1 MLTIPDFLVTTRSS
15 QGEGAGGEVKQ
26 TLMQPFLDKL
36 AKHLLDSHG
45 ENFSRICLVFPSRR
59 AGLFFKQYVS
69 RFIDKPI
76 WLPDIYALEDFV
88 VHKSGLTLSDP
99 LDLISRLYKVYK
111 SIEKE
116 KAQPFSEFISWGN
129 MLLGDFDE
137 IDQYLADGEKVFQ
150 YLDEIKAMKHWNPD
164 GKPLTSFELNYL
176 RFYNSLAPTYTR
188 FREELLINNEA
199 YFGLAFDTLLNDI
212 EHKSFQ
218 EWDSVVFAGFNALTA
233 AEEKLFKYLI
243 GVRKAQIYWDADDYY
258 LLDPRQEAGR
268 FLREYVHKNTFGPL
282 NWIGNSLREGEKSIH
297 VIGVPGNVG
306 QAKLAGGL
314 LRDAISNKGTAD
326 GVALVLVDEGLL
338 LPVLNSIPPETGD
351 FNVTMGFPL
360 KQTPVFSL
368 INIVI
373 SMFVNAK
380 RFAQPKADSQE
391 GDYPVLRFYYK
402 DIQRFLS
409 HPFIISVESDS
420 DRISGKQGK
429 TEISRSFYNPADLL
443 ALIHGFNKSL
453 SEVFNS
459 SLKKKQI
466 EPADV
471 LQLLKDIISFL
482 RDSISDV
489 KSNASANKVQSQ
501 SLESEYLYHAA
512 QLCFKLEEIANDP
525 ELKPDIET
533 VQSLVSNL
541 IAGMRLPFYG
551 EPLNGLQVM
560 GMLETRL
567 LDFTDIIMVSVNEGL
582 LPRGKHQTTF
592 IPDEVR
598 THFGMQRYTERTAVF
613 AYHFYRLLQRVEN
626 AWLIYNTEGDELG
639 GGEKSRFISQLL
651 YELPSKNARLT
662 VSEQTLSVVPG
673 STGVGEIAIEKTQEI
688 LARLRQLAE
697 RGLSPTA
704 LAMYMKC
711 KLQFYFSQVL
721 RISEPDQISETID
734 AATLGEI
741 VHDALQRTYEARKT
755 APITPAILFDMLPE
769 AILQVKAAFAAKYN
783 SLELATGKNLLIVK
797 VAENMVKRF
806 LLAER
811 KYLEQMGGN
820 IEILILEEEL
830 VSSVETADPF
840 SGEVY
845 KVKLHGKADRI
856 DRVGGVTRIIDYKT
870 GKVEIKD
877 LKLDEIQKFREKD
890 DSGKLLQVLA
900 YALMYTDMHKDEH
913 MELISGIISLR
924 KTSAYLIKTEINKT
938 DRIDSELLNAFRRE
952 LEAIIG
958 SIYNTSE
965 SFNQTE
971 NLETC
976 NLCAFKAIC
985 NRTVN

>member
-1 MLTIPDFLVTTRSS
+1 
-15 QGEGAGGEVKQ
+15 
-26 TLMQPFLDKL
+26 MQPFLDKL
-36 AKHLLDSHG
+36 AKHLLDTHG
-45 ENFSRICLVFPSRR
+45 ENFSRLCLVFPSRR

-69 RFIDKPI
+69 RLIDKPI

-88 VHKSGLTLSDP
+88 IHKSGLTLSDP

-111 SIEKE
+111 SIEKD

-176 RFYNSLAPTYTR
+176 RFYNSLAPAYKL
-188 FREELLINNEA
+188 FREELLKNNEA

-212 EHKSFQ
+212 ENKSFT
-218 EWDSVVFAGFNALTA
+218 EWDSIIFAGFNALTA
-233 AEEKLFKYLI
+233 AEEKLLKYLI
-243 GVRKAQIYWDADDYY
+243 GAGKAEIYWDADDYY

-282 NWIGNSLREGEKSIH
+282 NWIGDSLSKDEKSVNI
-297 VIGVPGNVG
+297 IGVPGNVG

-314 LRDAISNKGTAD
+314 ILEAIRKKGTAD

-338 LPVLNSIPPETGD
+338 LPVLNSIPAETGD

-368 INIVI
+368 LNLMI
-373 SMFVNAK
+373 SMFANAK
-380 RFAQPKADSQE
+380 RFAQPATDVQA
-391 GDYPVLRFYYK
+391 GDNPVLRFYYK

-409 HPFIISVESDS
+409 HPFIISTELNL
-420 DRISGKQGK
+420 RSGSEKSAK
-429 TEISRSFYNPADLL
+429 TTVSKSFYTREELL
-443 ALIHGFNKSL
+443 QLLHHFNVSL
-453 SEVFNS
+453 SEVFAAY
-459 SLKKKQI
+459 LKKEQI
-466 EPADV
+466 EPGDV
-471 LQLLKDIISFL
+471 LKLIRDIISFL
-482 RDSISDV
+482 RDTYSPPDNDEINSGKQSHSI
-489 KSNASANKVQSQ
+489 
-501 SLESEYLYHAA
+501 ESEYLYHAA
-512 QLCFKLEEIANDP
+512 QLCLKLDTITNDP

-567 LDFTDIIMVSVNEGL
+567 LDFTDVIMISVNEGL
-582 LPRGKHQTTF
+582 LPRGKHQSTF

-613 AYHFYRLLQRVEN
+613 AYHFYRLMQRVEN

-639 GGEKSRFISQLL
+639 GGEKSRFISQLM
-651 YELPSKNARLT
+651 YELPSINSKLT
-662 VSEQTLSVVPG
+662 ITEQTISVVPG
-673 STGVGEIAIEKTQEI
+673 NTSAAAISVEKTPQIVE
-688 LARLRQLAE
+688 RLRYLAE

-721 RISEPDQISETID
+721 RISEPDQVSETID

-741 VHDALQRTYEARKT
+741 VHEALHKTYEARKNSL
-755 APITPAILFDMLPE
+755 ITPDILVAMLPE
-769 AILQVKAAFAAKYN
+769 AMLQVQAAFASKFN
-783 SLELATGKNLLIVK
+783 TQELTTGKNLLIVK
-797 VAENMVKRF
+797 VAESMVKRF
-806 LLAER
+806 LLAE
-811 KYLEQMGGN
+811 KKHIELSGAS
-820 IEILILEEEL
+820 IEILMLEENLDSEI
-830 VSSVETADPF
+830 EIADPQ
-840 SGEVY
+840 SGELY
-845 KVKLHGKADRI
+845 KVKIHGKADRI
-856 DRVGGVTRIIDYKT
+856 DKAGGVTRIIDYKT
-870 GKVEIKD
+870 GKVEVKD
-877 LKLDEIQKFREKD
+877 LKLDQISNFAEKAD
-890 DSGKLLQVLA
+890 PGKLLQVLA
-900 YALMYTDMHKDEH
+900 YALMFRDKHKHEH

-924 KTSAYLIKTEINKT
+924 KTSAYLFKTDINKSAL
-938 DRIDSELLNAFRRE
+938 IDNDLLDAFKKELAV
-952 LEAIIG
+952 IVG

-965 SFNQTE
+965 PFSQTE
-971 NLETC
+971 DLETC
-976 NLCAFKAIC
+976 NLCAFNTIC